1 MSVASQLGVLLL
13 RLWVGL
19 NFAFVHGL
27 EKVQDPELF
36 LESADVRSFPWH
48 RTLGWCAIAA
58 EFFGGLLMIAGLKT
72 RVAAGALLVTMLSAA
87 YVVHGGSPWSDKELP
102 LTYAMVLLLFVL
114 HGGGA
119 ASADDWLERRRRKAS
134 PW

>member
-1 MSVASQLGVLLL
+1 MASQLGLILL

-27 EKVQDPELF
+27 EKVQDPEMF

-58 EFFGGLLMIAGLKT
+58 EFIGGLLMILGLKT
-72 RVAAGALLVTMLSAA
+72 RLAAAALLATMLAAA
-87 YVVHGGSPWSDKELP
+87 YVVHGEATWAAKELP
-102 LTYAMVLLLFVL
+102 LTYAVVLLLFVL

-119 ASADDWLERRRRKAS
+119 ASVDEWLERRRRKAN